1 MPPESV
7 AQEGPPP
14 APSTRE
20 ACEVIEIDLGKL
32 GKARLHRP
40 TPLEVAALVVLLT
53 FLGLMWVFR

>member
-1 MPPESV
+1 M
-7 AQEGPPP
+7 
-14 APSTRE
+14 
-20 ACEVIEIDLGKL
+20 IEIDLGKL